1 MIQWYPGHME
11 KARRAMLE
19 DLKLVDL
26 VIEVLDA
33 RAPLSTF
40 NPEIEKLGAGKQR
53 LFLLNKED
61 MADPLLNRYWKETFE
76 AKGRPTLLVNART
89 GGGMKE
95 FEKTVSDLLAARRE
109 RDRKRGI
116 VNRPVRAMVAGIP
129 NSGKSTFI
137 NRFVKKAVTKT
148 GNKPGVT
155 RGKQWIRMGKGLELL
170 DTPGILWPKIER
182 EETGWNLALIG
193 SINDAIV
200 QPFELAGHALKKVRR
215 FRPEALKERY
225 DADESMSDT
234 EIFATA
240 AKRFSML
247 LPGGEADL
255 SRAAGMVIDD
265 FRSLKLGRITVD
277 EKET

>member
-11 KARRAMLE
+11 KARRSMTE
-19 DLKLVDL
+19 SLKLVDL

-33 RAPLSTF
+33 RAPRSAL
-40 NPEIEKLGAGKQR
+40 NPEIDRMGAGKAR
-53 LFLLNKED
+53 LFLLNKAD
-61 MADPLLNRYWKETFE
+61 MADPGMNRYWKEVFE
-76 AKGRPTLLVNART
+76 AEGRPTLLLNART
-89 GGGMKE
+89 GEGMRE
-95 FEKTVSDLLAARRE
+95 FEKAVERVSAERKERNARR
-109 RDRKRGI
+109 GI
-116 VNRPVRAMVAGIP
+116 INRPVRAMVAGIP

-148 GNKPGVT
+148 GNRPGVT
-155 RGKQWIRMGKGLELL
+155 RGTQWIRLGKDIELM

-182 EETGWNLALIG
+182 EECGWNLALIG

-200 QPFELAGHALKKVRR
+200 ESADLAGHALKKVRA
-215 FRPEALKERY
+215 FKPEALERY
-225 DADESMSDT
+225 GANEGMSDS
-234 EIFATA
+234 EIIA
-240 AKRFSML
+240 AAAGRFSML

-255 SRAAGMVIDD
+255 SRAALMVIDD